1 MEQRCRLLL
10 RLVEEE
16 KEARE
21 RLEERLGIAQEVT
34 QAQEHRIRQLEG
46 RQGELL
52 VEVEHQQ
59 KEIVELKKLMKA
71 LLSKQEE
78 ISPKYTCSMADFHHQ
93 MEAFKQQWR
102 SRFKQAHKVQV
113 EWTFLY
119 SYKGIYEGEAKE
131 EDGRMVPDGC
141 GR

>member
-34 QAQEHRIRQLEG
+34 QAQEHRIRQLES

-93 MEAFKQQWR
+93 MEAFKQEWR
-102 SRFKQAHKVQV
+102 SRFQQAHKVEV
-113 EWTFLY
+113 KKEWWN
-119 SYKGIYEGEAKE
+119 GA
-131 EDGRMVPDGC
+131 
-141 GR
+141 